1 MTRALHRPPMDSQAS
16 PPPGRRAPPLAVPT
30 LTEVV
35 DTVELAEAPPAAAL
49 DEEQL
54 VQRVLLELQRHVD
67 LMLEFR
73 LREALA
79 PVLARATQTIVDEA
93 RGELSA
99 TLRDVVGR
107 AVAQEVARQRQ
118 R

>member
-1 MTRALHRPPMDSQAS
+1 MAEMSGAS
-16 PPPGRRAPPLAVPT
+16 PLNRRLPPAAVPT
-30 LTEVV
+30 LTEVIDAV
-35 DTVELAEAPPAAAL
+35 DVVDAAASVPI

-54 VQRVLLELQRHVD
+54 VQRVLLEIQRHVD
-67 LMLEFR
+67 LMIEFR

-79 PVLARATQTIVDEA
+79 PVLARAAQSIVDEA
-93 RGELSA
+93 RVELST

>member
-1 MTRALHRPPMDSQAS
+1 MDSPVL
-16 PPPGRRAPPLAVPT
+16 PPSGRRKPPRAVPT

-35 DTVELAEAPPAAAL
+35 DAVELAEPAGESAAPAAPAEAF

-54 VQRVLLELQRHVD
+54 VQRVLLQIQRQVD
-67 LMLEFR
+67 LMVEFR

-79 PVLARATQTIVDEA
+79 PVLARAAQAVVDEA

-99 TLRDVVGR
+99 TLRDVVAR
-107 AVAQEVARQRQ
+107 AVAQELARQRQ

>member
-1 MTRALHRPPMDSQAS
+1 MADPS
-16 PPPGRRAPPLAVPT
+16 GAPPATRRLPPAAVPT

-35 DTVELAEAPPAAAL
+35 DVVDVAEPALVAPI
-49 DEEQL
+49 DEDQL
-54 VQRVLLELQRHVD
+54 VQRVLLEIQRHVD
-67 LMLEFR
+67 LMIEFR

-79 PVLARATQTIVDEA
+79 PVLARAAQRIVDEGRA
-93 RGELSA
+93 ELST

>member
-1 MTRALHRPPMDSQAS
+1 MAEMSMPPSGHRRLPPA
-16 PPPGRRAPPLAVPT
+16 AVPT
-30 LTEVV
+30 LTEVI
-35 DTVELAEAPPAAAL
+35 DAVEVAEPAAAASV
-49 DEEQL
+49 DEDQL
-54 VQRVLLELQRHVD
+54 VQRVLLEIQRHVD
-67 LMLEFR
+67 LMVEFR

-79 PVLARATQTIVDEA
+79 PVLARAAQSIVEEA
-93 RGELSA
+93 RTELSA

>member
-1 MTRALHRPPMDSQAS
+1 MAEMT
-16 PPPGRRAPPLAVPT
+16 GAPPVNRRLPPAAVPT
-30 LTEVV
+30 LTEVIDVV
-35 DTVELAEAPPAAAL
+35 DVAESAAAAPI
-49 DEEQL
+49 DEDQL
-54 VQRVLLELQRHVD
+54 VQRVLLEIQRHVD
-67 LMLEFR
+67 LMVEFR

-79 PVLARATQTIVDEA
+79 PVLARAAQSIVDEA
-93 RGELSA
+93 RTELSA